1 MFGLPECPSD
11 RSDGVRSWCVSCRS
25 SCLKRKPIFGERG
38 RGLTSE
44 RSMARPAVFHRK
56 SAYSLVLLL
65 MKPFR
70 AVGFGGAHWLS
81 PLNGLP
87 LRNEV
92 LASLTKVMDADMKR
106 LNQQSFHVPKKVWA
120 AALKDLGCQ

>member
-1 MFGLPECPSD
+1 MSETKAHFRRARQGPYL
-11 RSDGVRSWCVSCRS
+11 RKKHGTARGVS
-25 SCLKRKPIFGERG
+25 SEERIQSG
-38 RGLTSE
+38 
-44 RSMARPAVFHRK
+44 VV
-56 SAYSLVLLL
+56 AYEAFSSRRLWR
-65 MKPFR
+65 R
-70 AVGFGGAHWLS
+70 AWLS